1 MPKVFC
7 LCLCAALL
15 CVLLA
20 GCAGGGDRPV
30 GPGVALAPCQLSAPG
45 VAQRLAAECTT
56 VQVFE
61 DRAAAAGRTIE
72 LRVAVVPAV
81 SRSAAPDPLFFLTGG
96 PGQAATE
103 SYVLLAPAFEAI
115 NQERDI
121 VLVDQRGTGMSR
133 PLDCPAEEDDEQA
146 DLRAA
151 AEACLRVL
159 DADPRHYTTSVAADD
174 LDQVRAA
181 LGYEQINLYGV
192 SYGTRAALTYLQ
204 RHGARVRSAILDG
217 VVPQDQPLGLFVARD
232 AQRALDMALERC
244 AAEPACGAAFPGL
257 RAELDALLERL
268 GRDAPTVRIPDPVS
282 AEPTDVTLSREL
294 AAQTIRLLSYAPE
307 TVALLPLLIHTAA
320 AGDLG
325 PLAAQASIA
334 GDSLG
339 ESISVG
345 MNLAVLCS
353 EDTPFIDPAA
363 AEQAGAGS
371 YLGDA
376 PLDQQIGAC
385 AAWPRGE
392 LPADFKRPVASD
404 VPVLLLSGE
413 ADPVTPPANAEQAA
427 RTLPN
432 SLSLVAPGMGHNVI
446 ARGCIPRLADRFID
460 QAGPGD
466 LPADCLKEIAPLPFF
481 INWNGPATP

>member
-1 MPKVFC
+1 MPKSF
-7 LCLCAALL
+7 CLCAALL

-20 GCAGGGDRPV
+20 GCAGGERRAE
-30 GPGVALAPCQLSAPG
+30 PGAALAPCQLSAPG
-45 VAQRLAAECTT
+45 TAQRLAAECTT
-56 VQVFE
+56 VRVFE
-61 DRAAAAGRTIE
+61 DRAAASGRTID

-103 SYVLLAPAFEAI
+103 SYVLLAPAFDAI

-121 VLVDQRGTGMSR
+121 VLVDQRGTGMSN
-133 PLDCPAEEDDEQA
+133 PLKCPEEVA
-146 DLRAA
+146 DQTDARAV
-151 AEACLRVL
+151 AEACLRDL
-159 DADPRHYTTSVAADD
+159 DADPRFYTTSVAADD

-217 VVPQDQPLGLFVARD
+217 VVPQDQPLGLYVARD
-232 AQRALDMALERC
+232 AQRALDLTLERC
-244 AAEPACGAAFPGL
+244 SADPDCRAAFPEL

-268 GRDAPTVRIPDPVS
+268 GRDAPTVRIADPVS
-282 AEPTDVTLSREL
+282 AAPTEITLTREV

-307 TVALLPLLIHTAA
+307 TVALLPLLIHSA
-320 AGDLG
+320 AGGELG
-325 PLAAQASIA
+325 PLAAQAHIA

-339 ESISVG
+339 ESISGG
-345 MNLAVLCS
+345 MNTAVLCS

-363 AEQAGAGS
+363 AAQAGAGS

-376 PLDQQIGAC
+376 PLDWQLGIC

-392 LPADFKRPVASD
+392 VPAEFKRPVASD

-460 QAGPGD
+460 QVNPRD
-466 LPADCLKEIAPLPFF
+466 LPADCLEEITPLPFF
-481 INWNGPATP
+481 TNWNN